1 MKVLLRALYYLRPY
15 WRLQCL
21 ALLCALVTAGLNL
34 VQPWVFAILI
44 DKVFGQVEEAR
55 RDPAAF
61 DRSLYWLTCAALLW
75 VGTTVLNALIPAARG
90 YLFTLV
96 GERAMMDLRNHL
108 FRQVMRLP
116 LAHFSR
122 ERVGRV
128 MSVFNND
135 AGAMQGLYTSTLVDL
150 ITNTLQAVVILVVLF
165 RINWRLA
172 LIALPTYPL
181 LAFTLRYFSQPLRD
195 IGREVQEQAAKVSEN
210 LQESIAGVREVKAFT
225 QERRQQSRFGQLLW
239 GMVGV
244 RLRQTL
250 WGSASGGV
258 THCVAMGGIL
268 VVMWWGGRW
277 TLRGELTP
285 GTLVA
290 FLQYMGNLFGPT
302 WFFANL
308 NVMLQG
314 ALAGAERVFEFLD
327 IVPSVQ
333 DKPAAKPLPPI
344 EGRVEFR
351 HVTFVYDSDASTQ
364 AATVTKRTTALKD
377 INFAAEPGKV
387 IALVGPSGAGKST
400 LVSLISRF
408 YDPTEGSVLIDG
420 YDLRDVT
427 QESVRTQIAQ
437 VFQENFLFAG
447 TVKENIR
454 FGRADATDE
463 DIIAAAQ
470 AANAHDFITAL
481 EKGYDTEVGERGAK
495 LSGGQK
501 QRIALARAIL
511 RDPKIL
517 ILDEATSALDSES
530 EAAIQDA
537 LQRLMRGRTCFI
549 IAHRLS
555 TVLNADEILVLAEG
569 RLVERGTHAQ
579 LLSNG
584 SGVYRRLYERQFESV
599 TGEA

>member
-1 MKVLLRALYYLRPY
+1 
-15 WRLQCL
+15 
-21 ALLCALVTAGLNL
+21 
-34 VQPWVFAILI
+34 
-44 DKVFGQVEEAR
+44 
-55 RDPAAF
+55 
-61 DRSLYWLTCAALLW
+61 
-75 VGTTVLNALIPAARG
+75 
-90 YLFTLV
+90 
-96 GERAMMDLRNHL
+96 MMDMRNQL
-108 FRQVMRLP
+108 FRHVMRLP
-116 LAHFSR
+116 LAHFSS

-150 ITNTLQAVVILVVLF
+150 ITNVLQALVILVVLF

-181 LAFTLRYFSQPLRD
+181 LAFTLRYFSNPLRE
-195 IGREVQEQAAKVSEN
+195 IGHKVQEQAAKVSEN
-210 LQESIAGVREVKAFT
+210 LQESVAGVREVKAFT
-225 QERRQQSRFGQLLW
+225 QEQRQQTHFGQLLW
-239 GMVGV
+239 GMLGI

-250 WGSASGGV
+250 WGSANGGV
-258 THCVAMGGIL
+258 THTVAMGGIL
-268 VVMWWGGRW
+268 VVMWCGGRW
-277 TLRGELTP
+277 ALRGELTP

-302 WFFANL
+302 WFFSNL
-308 NVMLQG
+308 NLMLQG

-327 IVPSVQ
+327 IVPSVK
-333 DKPAAKPLPPI
+333 DKPNAPPLPPI

-351 HVTFVYDSDASTQ
+351 DVTFVYNGDA
-364 AATVTKRTTALKD
+364 AALK
-377 INFAAEPGKV
+377 NVSFVAEPGKV

-400 LVSLISRF
+400 LVSLIPRF
-408 YDPTEGSVLIDG
+408 YDPSEGSVLIDG
-420 YDLRDVT
+420 CDLRDVT
-427 QESVRTQIAQ
+427 QDSVRAQIAQ

-454 FGRADATDE
+454 FGRTDACRNEVSDDD
-463 DIIAAAQ
+463 DIIAAAR
-470 AANAHDFITAL
+470 AANAHDFIMSL
-481 EKGYDTEVGERGAK
+481 ERGYDTEVGERGAK

-511 RDPKIL
+511 RNPKIL

-537 LQRLMRGRTCFI
+537 LQRLMVGRTSFI

-555 TVLNADEILVLAEG
+555 TILNADEILVLSDG
-569 RLVERGTHAQ
+569 RLIERGTHAQ

-584 SGVYRRLYERQFESV
+584 SGVYRRLYERQFES
-599 TGEA
+599 AA

>member
-1 MKVLLRALYYLRPY
+1 MRVLRRAFRYLCPY
-15 WRLQCL
+15 WRLQVL

-44 DKVFGQVEEAR
+44 DKVFGQVKEAR
-55 RDPAAF
+55 SDPAAF
-61 DRSLYWLTCAALLW
+61 DRSLYWLTFAALLW
-75 VGTTVLNALIPAARG
+75 LVTIVLNAIVPAVRG

-96 GERAMMDLRNHL
+96 GERAMMDMRNQL
-108 FRQVMRLP
+108 FRHVMHLP
-116 LAHFSR
+116 LAHFSS

-135 AGAMQGLYTSTLVDL
+135 AGAMQGLYTSTLVDI
-150 ITNTLQAVVILVVLF
+150 ITNVLQAVVILIVLF

-181 LAFTLRYFSQPLRD
+181 LALTLRYFSKPMRE
-195 IGREVQEQAAKVSEN
+195 IGHAVQEQAAKISEN

-225 QERRQQSRFGQLLW
+225 QEQRQQTGFGELLG
-239 GMVGV
+239 GMLGI

-250 WGSASGGV
+250 WGSANGGG

-268 VVMWWGGRW
+268 LVMWCGGCW
-277 TLRGELTP
+277 ALRGDLTP

-302 WFFANL
+302 WFFSNL
-308 NVMLQG
+308 NLMLQG

-327 IVPSVQ
+327 IVPSVK
-333 DKPAAKPLPPI
+333 DKPDAPPLPPI

-351 HVTFVYDSDASTQ
+351 NVTFVYDGDTPSR
-364 AATVTKRTTALKD
+364 AATVTERTTALKG
-377 INFAAEPGKV
+377 INFVAEPGKV

-400 LVSLISRF
+400 LVSLIPRF
-408 YDPTEGSVLIDG
+408 YDPSEGSVLIDG
-420 YDLRDVT
+420 CDLRDVT
-427 QESVRTQIAQ
+427 QDSVRAQIAQ

-454 FGRADATDE
+454 FGRADASDD
-463 DIIAAAQ
+463 DIIAAAK
-470 AANAHDFITAL
+470 AANAHDFIIAL
-481 EKGYDTEVGERGAK
+481 EKGYDTQVGERGAK

-501 QRIALARAIL
+501 QRLALARAIL
-511 RDPKIL
+511 RNPKIL

-537 LQRLMRGRTCFI
+537 LQHIMVGRTCFV

-555 TVLNADEILVLAEG
+555 TILNADEILVLADG
-569 RLVERGTHAQ
+569 RLIERGTHAQ

-584 SGVYRRLYERQFESV
+584 SGVYRRLYERQFEGAGV
-599 TGEA
+599 EV

>member
-1 MKVLLRALYYLRPY
+1 VKVLLRAFRYLRPY
-15 WRLQCL
+15 WRLQLL
-21 ALLCALVTAGLNL
+21 ALLCALLTAALNL

-44 DKVFGQVEEAR
+44 DDVFAHVKEAQS
-55 RDPAAF
+55 D
-61 DRSLYWLTCAALLW
+61 AALFEKSLHALTFASLLW
-75 VGTTVLNALIPAARG
+75 LVTIVLNTILPGVRS

-96 GERAMMDLRNHL
+96 GEQAMRDLRNQM
-108 FRQVMRLP
+108 FRHTLRLP
-116 LAHFSR
+116 LAHFSG
-122 ERVGRV
+122 ERIGRV
-128 MSVFNND
+128 MSLFNND

-150 ITNTLQAVVILVVLF
+150 ITNVLQALVILIVLF

-181 LAFTLRYFSQPLRD
+181 LAFTLRYFSRPLREM
-195 IGREVQEQAAKVSEN
+195 GQKVQEQAAKVSEN

-225 QERRQQSRFGQLLW
+225 QEPRQQAGFGQLLRVMI
-239 GMVGV
+239 GI
-244 RLRQTL
+244 RLRQSV
-250 WGSASGGV
+250 WGAAHGGV
-258 THCVAMGGIL
+258 TNCVMMSGIL

-277 TLRGELTP
+277 ALRGDLTP

-302 WFFANL
+302 WFFSSL

-314 ALAGAERVFEFLD
+314 ALAGAERVFDFLD
-327 IVPSVQ
+327 IVPSVE
-333 DKPAAKPLPPI
+333 DKPDAQPLPPT

-351 HVTFVYDSDASTQ
+351 NVTFVYDGDA
-364 AATVTKRTTALKD
+364 AAVK
-377 INFAAEPGKV
+377 NVSFVAEPGKV

-400 LVSLISRF
+400 LVSLIPRF
-408 YDPTEGSVLIDG
+408 YDPTEGSVLIDCF
-420 YDLRDVT
+420 DLRDVA
-427 QESVRTQIAQ
+427 QDSVRAQIAQ

-454 FGRADATDE
+454 FGRADAGDD
-463 DIIAAAQ
+463 DIIAAAR

-517 ILDEATSALDSES
+517 ILDEATSALDSDS

-537 LQRLMRGRTCFI
+537 LQRLMVGRTSFI

-555 TVLNADEILVLAEG
+555 TVLNADEILVLSDG
-569 RLVERGTHAQ
+569 RLIERGTHAQ

-599 TGEA
+599 A

>member
-1 MKVLLRALYYLRPY
+1 MRVLRRALRYLRPY
-15 WRLQCL
+15 WRLQFL

-44 DKVFGQVEEAR
+44 DKVFGQVKEAR
-55 RDPAAF
+55 SDPAAF
-61 DRSLYWLTCAALLW
+61 DRSLYWLTFAALLW
-75 VGTTVLNALIPAARG
+75 LVTIVLNALVSAARG

-96 GERAMMDLRNHL
+96 GERAMMDLRNQL

-116 LAHFSR
+116 LAHFSS

-150 ITNTLQAVVILVVLF
+150 VTNVLQAVVILVVLF

-181 LAFTLRYFSQPLRD
+181 LALTLRYFAKPMRE
-195 IGREVQEQAAKVSEN
+195 IGHEVQEQAAKVSEN

-225 QERRQQSRFGQLLW
+225 QEQRQQTHFGQLLG
-239 GMVGV
+239 GMMGI

-250 WGSASGGV
+250 WGSANGGV

-268 VVMWWGGRW
+268 VVMGCGGRW
-277 TLRGELTP
+277 ALRGELTP

-302 WFFANL
+302 WFFSNL
-308 NVMLQG
+308 NLMLQG

-333 DKPAAKPLPPI
+333 DKPDAQPLPPI

-351 HVTFVYDSDASTQ
+351 NVTFVYDGDA
-364 AATVTKRTTALKD
+364 AALK
-377 INFAAEPGKV
+377 NVSFVAEPGLV

-400 LVSLISRF
+400 LVSLIPRF
-408 YDPTEGSVLIDG
+408 YDPSEGSVLIDG

-427 QESVRTQIAQ
+427 QDSVRAQIAL

-454 FGRADATDE
+454 FGRAGASDE

-470 AANAHDFITAL
+470 AANAHDFIMAL

-537 LQRLMRGRTCFI
+537 LQRLRVGRTSFI

-555 TVLNADEILVLAEG
+555 TVLNADEILVLSDG

-584 SGVYRRLYERQFESV
+584 SGVYRRLYERQFESAV
-599 TGEA
+599 SET